1 MKSEPLPPIRTPIAQ
16 RLRYLRMRLVPPV
29 VFGGAMLLVFML
41 WRDNVAPSMIGQA
54 ESVIST
60 VSSHEP
66 GVLAELNVHR
76 FEKVR
81 AGQVIGKVL
90 IANPKMLEAASAV
103 ARAEANA
110 TLSDPQIYFP
120 ERRYTVDYSQLRIDL
135 TRQRA
140 DLARSRAEL
149 EYAESELRR
158 DEVLVEQQILATNLY
173 ELAKAT
179 RDSLRQEIEE
189 LTRLVADGEA
199 AIASLQNT
207 NAAPAANSFQSGA
220 ITLQNAQVQLAE
232 AEYAPIILTAP
243 IDGMIMSVSNNVGE
257 SVTPG
262 MPIVTIAGMSTTR
275 IVGYLRPPLNLEPRP
290 GMRVEVRT
298 RGFHRDSGPG
308 IITEIGAQ
316 FEALPLALQSSM
328 KLAGM
333 EMGLPVEISLPPN
346 LNVRPGEIVDISIKA
361 D

>member
-1 MKSEPLPPIRTPIAQ
+1 MKPEPLPPIKTPVAQ
-16 RLRYLRMRLVPPV
+16 RLRHLRMRLVPPV
-29 VFGGAMLLVFML
+29 VFGGALLLVFML

-54 ESVIST
+54 ESLIST
-60 VSSHEP
+60 VSSHQP
-66 GVLAELNVHR
+66 GVLTELNVRR

-81 AGQVIGKVL
+81 AGQVLGKVL
-90 IANPKMLEAASAV
+90 VANPKMLEAASAV

-110 TLSDPQIYFP
+110 TLNDPQIYFP

-149 EYAESELRR
+149 EFAESELRR
-158 DEVLVEQQILATNLY
+158 DEELVKQQILATNLY
-173 ELAKAT
+173 ELARAN

-207 NAAPAANSFQSGA
+207 NAAPVANNFQSGA
-220 ITLQNAQVQLAE
+220 IALQDAQVQLAE

-243 IDGMIMSVSNNVGE
+243 IDGMVMSVSNNIGE

-262 MPIVTIAGMSTTR
+262 MPIITIGGMNTTR
-275 IVGYLRPPLNLEPRP
+275 IVGYLRPPLNIEPRP
-290 GMRVEVRT
+290 GMRVEIRT
-298 RGFHRDSGPG
+298 RGFHRDSGSAV
-308 IITEIGAQ
+308 ITEIGPQ
-316 FEALPLALQSSM
+316 FEALPLSLQSSM
-328 KLAGM
+328 RLAGV

-346 LNVRPGEIVDISIKA
+346 LDIRPGEIVDISIKV

>member
-1 MKSEPLPPIRTPIAQ
+1 MKSEPLPPIKTPVAQ
-16 RLRYLRMRLVPPV
+16 RLRHLRMRLMPPV
-29 VFGGAMLLVFML
+29 VFGGALLLVFML
-41 WRDNVAPSMIGQA
+41 WRDNVAPSMVGQA
-54 ESVIST
+54 ESLIST
-60 VSSHEP
+60 VSSHQP
-66 GVLAELNVHR
+66 GVLAELNVRR

-81 AGQVIGKVL
+81 AGQVLGKVM

-110 TLSDPQIYFP
+110 TLSDPQIFFP
-120 ERRYTVDYSQLRIDL
+120 ERRYTVDDSQLRIDL

-158 DEVLVEQQILATNLY
+158 DEELVKQQILATNLY
-173 ELAKAT
+173 ELAKAN

-199 AIASLQNT
+199 AIASLQIT
-207 NAAPAANSFQSGA
+207 NIAPNDFHSGA
-220 ITLQNAQVQLAE
+220 IALQNAQVQLAE

-243 IDGMIMSVSNNVGE
+243 IDGMVLSVSNNVGE

-262 MPIVTIAGMSTTR
+262 MPIITIGGMNTTR
-275 IVGYLRPPLNLEPRP
+275 IVGYLRPPLNIEPRP
-290 GMRVEVRT
+290 GMPVEIRT
-298 RGFHRDSGPG
+298 RGFHRDSGSAV
-308 IITEIGAQ
+308 ITEIGAQ
-316 FEALPLALQSSM
+316 FEALPLSLQSSM
-328 KLAGM
+328 KLAGI

-346 LNVRPGEIVDISIKA
+346 LDIRPGEIVDISIKT